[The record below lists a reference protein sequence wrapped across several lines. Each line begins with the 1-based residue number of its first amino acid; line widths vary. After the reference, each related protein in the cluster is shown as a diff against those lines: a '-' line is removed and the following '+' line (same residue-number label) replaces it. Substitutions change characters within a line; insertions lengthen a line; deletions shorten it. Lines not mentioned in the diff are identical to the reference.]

1 MSRKSFTDGL
11 ESLFS
16 SAREERAL
24 RRLSRPGRHPGPS
37 GKEESTAVAEEERE
51 VRTGRRGS
59 HQKTFALDIEAF
71 LEDVLQ
77 ESIREELEKEAS
89 RPKKPDK
96 ELVQEP
102 PTGVDAL
109 IRSTLESGEMEI
121 QTGKTRRV
129 TFFFDERKVERL
141 KEIAKR
147 ENIYLREVISRIVAE
162 YLSRMERGD

>member
-1 MSRKSFTDGL
+1 MQTL
-11 ESLFS
+11 
-16 SAREERAL
+16 ARPAKRTGVKANEE
-24 RRLSRPGRHPGPS
+24 
-37 GKEESTAVAEEERE
+37 TASVAEVETE
-51 VRTGRRGS
+51 VRSGRRGS

-77 ESIREELEKEAS
+77 ESIREELEREAS
-89 RPKKPDK
+89 KPKKPDK
-96 ELVQEP
+96 ELVHEP